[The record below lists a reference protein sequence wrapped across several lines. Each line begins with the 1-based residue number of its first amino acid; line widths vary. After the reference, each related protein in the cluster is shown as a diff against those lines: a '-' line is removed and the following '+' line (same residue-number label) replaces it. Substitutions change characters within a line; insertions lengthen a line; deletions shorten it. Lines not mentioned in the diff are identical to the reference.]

1 MPAWYEDFAAPRPV
15 IRTCHE
21 PAHRAVGAVQADGP
35 FSAAILTIP
44 DFFSWLK
51 SRRSA
56 LSRGAGGWL

>member
-35 FSAAILTIP
+35 FSAAIWSCEVP
-44 DFFSWLK
+44 LK
-51 SRRSA
+51 HLKELDLLRTHI
-56 LSRGAGGWL
+56 